1 MPSVTPNRSNSS
13 QNTAAPFSRDPTGAE
28 RQHWEL
34 NSLGDNSLFVLQI
47 SIISDCGPEAR
58 CYRRDHMR
66 LRARA
71 APVFSQSSARKRPRG
86 GPRSSRATSWLSP
99 AMRSPETCASRTSCK
114 YFSFDPERHVA
125 KQRRLHE
132 NFPMQPDRG
141 PNSARNAPP
150 QSTSR

>member
-13 QNTAAPFSRDPTGAE
+13 QNTAAPLSRDPTGAE

-34 NSLGDNSLFVLQI
+34 NSLEDNSLFVLQI

-71 APVFSQSSARKRPRG
+71 APVFSQSSARKTAARGSTKLPRDLMAFA
-86 GPRSSRATSWLSP
+86 RD
-99 AMRSPETCASRTSCK
+99 E
-114 YFSFDPERHVA
+114 VA
-125 KQRRLHE
+125 GDMCVADELQIFFL
-132 NFPMQPDRG
+132 
-141 PNSARNAPP
+141 
-150 QSTSR
+150 